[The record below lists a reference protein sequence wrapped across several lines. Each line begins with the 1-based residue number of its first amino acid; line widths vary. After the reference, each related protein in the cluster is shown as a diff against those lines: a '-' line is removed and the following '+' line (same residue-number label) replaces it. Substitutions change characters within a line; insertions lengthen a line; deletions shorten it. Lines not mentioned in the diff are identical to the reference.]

1 MQIETESE
9 EDRRYARR
17 NDPDGRLSAN
27 AYRLPIQDAMKNPNP
42 GTPEPQDPSSICDK
56 CGQRPAEVKVT
67 EVDKHGKSVESRLCV
82 ECARSRGVV
91 AQDVGAASQPRPVA
105 DKSGPQSAAEILR
118 ELKDK
123 VRVTDRKLV
132 CPNCKMTFN
141 EFKTSGRLGCARCY
155 DAFAEQLSPVIKR
168 IHGAAK
174 HTGRRPNPDGSAA
187 AQGFEIQ
194 RLRRE
199 LSAAIEAE
207 NYEQAAA
214 VRDRIRRAGGE
225 GETQ

>member
-1 MQIETESE
+1 
-9 EDRRYARR
+9 
-17 NDPDGRLSAN
+17 
-27 AYRLPIQDAMKNPNP
+27 MKNPNLE
-42 GTPEPQDPSSICDK
+42 TPEPKTTPIPCDK
-56 CGQRPAEVKVT
+56 CRERPAEVKVT
-67 EVDKHGKSVESRLCV
+67 EVDKHGKSVEHWLCV

-91 AQDVGAASQPRPVA
+91 AGDNAQPRA
-105 DKSGPQSAAEILR
+105 DRQDPQPSAEILR

-123 VRVTDRKLV
+123 VRATDRKLV
-132 CPNCKMTFN
+132 CPNCKLTFN
-141 EFKTSGRLGCARCY
+141 EFKASGRLGCARCY
-155 DAFAEQLSPVIKR
+155 EAFAEQLLPVIKR

-214 VRDRIRRAGGE
+214 VRDRIRRQGGE
-225 GETQ
+225 GEAQ

>member
-1 MQIETESE
+1 LQIELG
-9 EDRRYARR
+9 
-17 NDPDGRLSAN
+17 PDLRE
-27 AYRLPIQDAMKNPNP
+27 DAMKQPNSEA
-42 GTPEPQDPSSICDK
+42 PEPRTTPIPCDK
-56 CGQRPAEVKVT
+56 CRERPAEVKVT
-67 EVDKHGKSVESRLCV
+67 EVDKHGKSVEHWLCV

-91 AQDVGAASQPRPVA
+91 AGDNAQPAAGRQ
-105 DKSGPQSAAEILR
+105 GPQPAAEILR

-141 EFKTSGRLGCARCY
+141 EFKASGRLGCARCY
-155 DAFAEQLSPVIKR
+155 EAFAEQLLPVIKR

-214 VRDRIRRAGGE
+214 VRDRIRRQGGE
-225 GETQ
+225 GEAQ